1 MGQHRIGLY
10 SDDWSA
16 CSKYVSR
23 PQAEK
28 IREDLIKNFKEY
40 FNQSITC
47 ETNLKAV
54 NFLDEILNLTI
65 GK

>member
-1 MGQHRIGLY
+1 MEHHRIGLY
-10 SDDWSA
+10 SDDWLA
-16 CSKYVSR
+16 CSEYVSR
-23 PQAEK
+23 LQAEK

-47 ETNLKAV
+47 ETNLKV
-54 NFLDEILNLTI
+54 FNFLDETLNLTT